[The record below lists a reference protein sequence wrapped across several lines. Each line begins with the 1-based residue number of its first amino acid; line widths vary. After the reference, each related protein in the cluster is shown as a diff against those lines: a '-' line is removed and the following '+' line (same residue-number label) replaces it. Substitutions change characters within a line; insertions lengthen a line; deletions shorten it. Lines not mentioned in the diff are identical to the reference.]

1 MTRKEAQDLCLK
13 WLEENMEKN
22 DRTLDDICLMSPRI
36 GKDSWTYRE
45 YKEAV
50 VNDKPL
56 CGLEDETSETPIDDI
71 LNFEK
76 YKKERGE
83 NLLN

>member
-1 MTRKEAQDLCLK
+1 MTRKEAQNLCLK
-13 WLEENMEKN
+13 WLEEDMEKN
-22 DRTLDDICLMSPRI
+22 NRTLDDICVMSPHI

-56 CGLEDETSETPIDDI
+56 CGLENETTKTPIDDI